1 LDKVIQTKLNP
12 NPKQEDELMAFLA
25 KLKAPQ

>member
-12 NPKQEDELMAFLA
+12 NLKQEDELMAFLA